1 MELLP
6 PPLPSPLEGE
16 GWVGGLT
23 SEMSTPNSLNAFI
36 VLIVSSALR
45 KFFMI
50 LFPFE
55 RDEKI
60 TAL

>member
-1 MELLP
+1 M
-6 PPLPSPLEGE
+6 PSIF
-16 GWVGGLT
+16 
-23 SEMSTPNSLNAFI
+23 MAFI